1 MAALSMADVALSKAQ
16 GSGDDNLTSISPEDM
31 IWVEAY
37 ALQHNA
43 TSSTSTAQL
52 QRFNEVFRRATT
64 MAATGKGVELVDK
77 LCGIVPGVVR
87 RATDD
92 DIAAGALSQE
102 TSRTYEYMLTMLCS
116 PKELTL
122 SSVALLLRPL
132 CQLNTFNIGSNT
144 WLELTPSIDLYI
156 SNISFSKDRFSSM
169 CSDLLQYLTDR
180 IPEMAPLPSERFKEL
195 MVKDQAFSDVV
206 NGIHTIACWGL
217 LFYGSSP
224 ELGVVRDSV
233 GRLQEIVW
241 QQLIDVNYYMV
252 AMKSIE
258 AAIQATIAPTTEA
271 RYESMDHSLPSLCS
285 SLCNCN
291 LTFSFGYCRN
301 EPLSPRKWLEEK
313 RILWRLLIVRYT
325 MVLVPKA
332 SALLSQNLA
341 FFIMKLFKI
350 CSSWSSY
357 IHNILNLKFLKLQV
371 KRFLTSLGKIGLL
384 VKETDF
390 LDIMR
395 CFSNRPPVH
404 PVTDEHCKAVDLVF
418 YSSSTSKKYLQANGT
433 SRCIV

>member
-169 CSDLLQYLTDR
+169 CCDLLQYLTDR
-180 IPEMAPLPSERFKEL
+180 IPEMAPVPSERSKACTL
-195 MVKDQAFSDVV
+195 KNLAFSDVV

-217 LFYGSSP
+217 SFYGSSP

-233 GRLQEIVW
+233 GRLQERVW
-241 QQLIDVNYYMV
+241 EQLIDLGKFTA
-252 AMKSIE
+252 AMRSIE
-258 AAIQATIAPTTEA
+258 AAIQATIAPTAKA
-271 RYESMDHSLPSLCS
+271 RYESINHSLPSLCS
-285 SLCNCN
+285 SMQ
-291 LTFSFGYCRN
+291 G
-301 EPLSPRKWLEEK
+301 LE
-313 RILWRLLIVRYT
+313 T
-325 MVLVPKA
+325 
-332 SALLSQNLA
+332 
-341 FFIMKLFKI
+341 
-350 CSSWSSY
+350 
-357 IHNILNLKFLKLQV
+357 
-371 KRFLTSLGKIGLL
+371 GL
-384 VKETDF
+384 
-390 LDIMR
+390 
-395 CFSNRPPVH
+395 
-404 PVTDEHCKAVDLVF
+404 
-418 YSSSTSKKYLQANGT
+418 
-433 SRCIV
+433 